1 VFRALAEHVVA
12 RGGTAS
18 MVAISSG
25 YVSGDPIRANYRAAK
40 AGVVAL
46 MKSVALAGETSGFRC
61 NCIAPGA
68 NTRMTEAASLVMDG
82 EPEDVAPMA
91 VYLLSDASS
100 TINGRIF
107 TVIGDRI
114 ASWRDPVEDRMIHA
128 AGQWTQEDL
137 ADQVPW
143 LLSETTTARPPT

>member
-1 VFRALAEHVVA
+1 
-12 RGGTAS
+12 
-18 MVAISSG
+18 
-25 YVSGDPIRANYRAAK
+25 
-40 AGVVAL
+40 
-46 MKSVALAGETSGFRC
+46 MKSVALSGETSGFRC

-68 NTRMTEAASLVMDG
+68 NTRMTDAAGLVMDG

-100 TINGRIF
+100 EINGRIF
-107 TVIGDRI
+107 TVIGERV

-128 AGQWTQEDL
+128 RGRWTQDEL

-143 LLSETTTARPPT
+143 LLAEATTVRSHN